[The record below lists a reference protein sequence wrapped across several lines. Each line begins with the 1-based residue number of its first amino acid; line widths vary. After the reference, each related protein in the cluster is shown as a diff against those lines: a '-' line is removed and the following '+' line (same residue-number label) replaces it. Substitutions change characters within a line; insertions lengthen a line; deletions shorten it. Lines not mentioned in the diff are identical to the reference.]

1 MHVLED
7 ADIYFVESVDSTN
20 SEISRW
26 VLDEKLE
33 LKNYTSLIAREQLA
47 GRGCNEHAWFSKP
60 DKSFMMSTYLHVPDT
75 QFWRTNLGELM
86 LISASACLSA
96 LKTLVPE
103 EQFDNLGFHIKKPND
118 IYIQDKKVA
127 GILGELITTDDS
139 TRTSILECVVGIG
152 LNVALTQDEL
162 PFKNATSLLIEG
174 VEIDNFSGKFP
185 QLYIKELMKHFDES

>member
-1 MHVLED
+1 MLED

-26 VLDEKLE
+26 ALDEKLE

-47 GRGCNEHAWFSKP
+47 GRGRNGHAWFSKP
-60 DKSFMMSTYLHVPDT
+60 DKSFMMSTCLRVPDT
-75 QFWRTNLGELM
+75 QFWRTNLGKLM

-96 LKTLVPE
+96 LETLVPE
-103 EQFDNLGFHIKKPND
+103 EQFDNLGFRIKKPND

-127 GILGELITTDDS
+127 GILGELITTNS

-185 QLYIKELMKHFDES
+185 QLYIKELMKYFDES